1 MFNDFFDLDVEIG
14 IKASLYGEL
23 NGKTDNLVTV
33 PHLNKDVYVSVPNNI
48 QVGQKIR
55 IKEMGKKGINKKG
68 DFLVRIDDIDI
79 YEPMEVC
86 LDKIDGTVTKV
97 NHFFPQIKRNLIVNI
112 PNDAK
117 EGDKIRLRGAGVP
130 KNETEKGD
138 IYIVLTKIERNFSSE
153 SKECNHDDSKQLE
166 KLIGLTNIKKEINAL
181 ISFVKV
187 QSMRQQ
193 RGMSSVPLS
202 LHCVFTGNPGTGKT
216 TVARILA
223 NEYKKM
229 GVLKK
234 GHTVEVD
241 RSGLVGQY
249 IGETAIKTQEKIH
262 EAMGGVLFIDEAYAL
277 AKADNSR
284 DFGQEAIDT
293 LLKAMED
300 YRNEFIV
307 IVAGYEKQMEK
318 FINSNPGLK
327 SRFSRII
334 KFEDYS
340 AEEMIQIFLK
350 LCSEYQYTLSRDA
363 YICLERKMNELEL
376 NKPENFAN
384 AREVRNI
391 FERVI
396 QNQAVRVSKG
406 KGDLGLIKSADF
418 EE

>member
-1 MFNDFFDLDVEIG
+1 MD
-14 IKASLYGEL
+14 
-23 NGKTDNLVTV
+23 
-33 PHLNKDVYVSVPNNI
+33 
-48 QVGQKIR
+48 
-55 IKEMGKKGINKKG
+55 
-68 DFLVRIDDIDI
+68 
-79 YEPMEVC
+79 
-86 LDKIDGTVTKV
+86 
-97 NHFFPQIKRNLIVNI
+97 I

-138 IYIVLTKIERNFSSE
+138 IYIVLTKVEKNLRPE
-153 SKECNHDDSKQLE
+153 SKECNHDDSEQLE

-229 GVLKK
+229 GILKK

-300 YRNEFIV
+300 YRNEFVV